1 MRSALLLATITI
13 TFASNVQA
21 QVPKPAVISRTAIT
35 MERFEG
41 PSVTIDLGYG
51 IVVNKASTLRR
62 EWFVLRDESAP
73 ALLDGPTGVSVSY
86 KSGDRSSLSQYQYRI
101 PYQIKAKESIAAIE
115 IRVHVLDVFGRLL
128 KTLSAT
134 EVEDFSDVRS
144 FDATWRVW
152 SENEASE
159 AFASVAYIAQVRTA
173 SGKVYEAD
181 RTAVFDQ
188 VRKVAKRITEADL
201 EPKREQPAK

>member
-1 MRSALLLATITI
+1 M
-13 TFASNVQA
+13 
-21 QVPKPAVISRTAIT
+21 
-35 MERFEG
+35 
-41 PSVTIDLGYG
+41 
-51 IVVNKASTLRR
+51 
-62 EWFVLRDESAP
+62 
-73 ALLDGPTGVSVSY
+73 
-86 KSGDRSSLSQYQYRI
+86 
-101 PYQIKAKESIAAIE
+101 
-115 IRVHVLDVFGRLL
+115 FGRLL

-134 EVEDFSDVRS
+134 EVEDFSDVRN

-173 SGKVYEAD
+173 SRGVYEVD